1 MEFRIL
7 SYNVRAGRGL
17 DGSPALD
24 RQAAVIRALAPDVVA
39 LQEVDRC
46 TQRSGGI
53 DQAAALAESTGMHA
67 VFARAIDFEGGT
79 YGIAVLSLK
88 APRATRT
95 VPLPS
100 PHDEDRVLL
109 AADFDDFTFAATHL
123 SLDEA
128 DRLDA
133 IDRIEAELLPSD
145 KPVFLAG
152 DWNAVP
158 GDTTLRRV
166 GRSFRLLSGT
176 APTFPADAPVKC
188 IDYVAVDRAHAPL
201 FAKSASHVVDEPA
214 ASDHRPVLV
223 CVEL

>member
-1 MEFRIL
+1 M
-7 SYNVRAGRGL
+7 
-17 DGSPALD
+17 
-24 RQAAVIRALAPDVVA
+24 
-39 LQEVDRC
+39 
-46 TQRSGGI
+46 
-53 DQAAALAESTGMHA
+53 
-67 VFARAIDFEGGT
+67 
-79 YGIAVLSLK
+79 
-88 APRATRT
+88 
-95 VPLPS
+95 
-100 PHDEDRVLL
+100 LL

-201 FAKSASHVVDEPA
+201 FAKARRTSWTSRRRPTTGRYSCAWNCDRKRPPAIARGGVGTPPRSRYRARSVRKGRIKAPMRAPTVLWRASEREQERATKGVA
-214 ASDHRPVLV
+214 
-223 CVEL
+223 